1 MIEMQK
7 NPDAPSEIDS
17 RLVRAFQ
24 AGESSA
30 FDRIVLRHQT
40 AIFNLC
46 YWVLGDYQEAN
57 DMAQVTFMKAYQSL
71 HGFRFESTLSTW
83 LHRIAVNN
91 CKNRIKSSEYR
102 AKKRTLPL
110 ENPGHAEASGP
121 SVEMEDGAP
130 SPMAVLEQKERSRLI
145 RKALH
150 SLGQEQR
157 EIITLRDIQ
166 GLSYEEITE
175 VTGLNPGT
183 VKSRLARARLELK
196 EKLRSVIGNGL

>member
-1 MIEMQK
+1 MSEKQK
-7 NPDAPSEIDS
+7 NPDASSEIDS
-17 RLVRAFQ
+17 GLVRAFQ
-24 AGESSA
+24 AGDSFA

-40 AIFNLC
+40 GIFNLC

-71 HGFRFESTLSTW
+71 HGFRFESAFSTW

-91 CKNRIKSSEYR
+91 CKNRIKSWDYR
-102 AKKRTLPL
+102 AKKKTLPL
-110 ENPGHAEASGP
+110 DNPGHTGAKGP
-121 SVEMEDGAP
+121 SAEMEDSAP
-130 SPMAVLEQKERSRLI
+130 SPMAALEQKERRNLI

-166 GLSYEEITE
+166 GLSYEEIAE

-183 VKSRLARARLELK
+183 VKSRLGRARLELK
-196 EKLRSVIGNGL
+196 ERLRSVIGNGL

>member
-1 MIEMQK
+1 MSEPQK
-7 NPDAPSEIDS
+7 NPDAPSDIDS
-17 RLVRAFQ
+17 GLARAFQ
-24 AGESSA
+24 AGERSA
-30 FDRIVLRHQT
+30 FDSIVLRHKT
-40 AIFNLC
+40 GIFNLC

-71 HGFRFESTLSTW
+71 KGFRHESALSTW

-91 CKNRIKSSEYR
+91 CKNRIKSWEYR

-110 ENPGHAEASGP
+110 DNPGHSVANGP
-121 SVEMEDGAP
+121 SAEMGDGAP
-130 SPMAVLEQKERSRLI
+130 SPMAALEQKERNHLI
-145 RKALH
+145 RKALQ

-166 GLSYEEITE
+166 GLSYEEIAE

-183 VKSRLARARLELK
+183 VKSRLGRARLELK
-196 EKLRSVIGNGL
+196 ERLRSVIGNGL

>member
-30 FDRIVLRHQT
+30 FDRIVLRYQT

-46 YWVLGDYQEAN
+46 YWVLGDYQEAS

-102 AKKRTLPL
+102 AKKRTLPI
-110 ENPGHAEASGP
+110 ENPWHAEASGP

-145 RKALH
+145 RKAIH

-183 VKSRLARARLELK
+183 VKSRLARARIELK
-196 EKLRSVIGNGL
+196 ERLRSVIGNGL